1 MFASLNFSHKN
12 LKENTPQKMMLNH
25 YSRMENMK
33 KNNAL
38 SLKKS
43 LELSKNADSN
53 KIQNVAKIM
62 SESSES
68 ISNNIDTN
76 TNNIEINLYES
87 NNINNLIDKLEN
99 TLTENDLIENET
111 KQSIMNAKFEMKTY
125 DNARIN
131 MQFVEQVQG
140 FVSDGSEQPYI
151 TPYNVERIRKKG
163 IKIINNVYQSKYNFG
178 KTNATGLGDFIRGCY
193 FMLEFCDQH
202 NFEYKVIFNNG
213 ISKFLKIKTHNIE
226 YFSKIF
232 DTILFFQKTNILEY
246 NIKNNYILE
255 PIKNNNQIL
264 SDFVE
269 YVVSS
274 TYYNGNAFICN
285 NTYPMYEIQEKHKI
299 YMKKVL
305 EPSDEMKGIINA
317 RMQELNITFKQYIVI
332 HVRCGD
338 SYLKQEN
345 SEFKTKYLFKL
356 VNSIKEDI
364 NNINNDSNTYLLISD
379 NNEIK
384 YMLHSVFPNFRIFV
398 NPITHFGEGVALE
411 EENVKNTLTD
421 FYLISLAKN
430 IFAYSVYKHGSGF
443 SYWSAKT
450 FGVPYFCK
458 YIE

>member
-1 MFASLNFSHKN
+1 MFSSLNFSHKN
-12 LKENTPQKMMLNH
+12 LKENTPQKMMVNH

-33 KNNAL
+33 KKNAI

-43 LELSKNADSN
+43 LELSKNADAN
-53 KIQNVAKIM
+53 KIQNVSKIM
-62 SESSES
+62 SESSEA
-68 ISNNIDTN
+68 ISNNINTD

-87 NNINNLIDKLEN
+87 NNINNLIDKLYEN
-99 TLTENDLIENET
+99 KLDENEIT
-111 KQSIMNAKFEMKTY
+111 LANTNAKFEIQIY
-125 DNARIN
+125 DNTCIN
-131 MQFVEQVQG
+131 TQFIEQVQD
-140 FVSDGSEQPYI
+140 FVRDGTEENYI
-151 TPYNVERIRKKG
+151 VPYNVERIRKKG
-163 IKIINNVYQSKYNFG
+163 ITIINNVYQSKYNFG

-193 FMLEFCDQH
+193 FVLEFCEQH
-202 NFEYKVIFNNG
+202 NFEYKIIFNND
-213 ISKFLKIKTHNIE
+213 ISKFLKIKTYNIE

-232 DTILFFQKTNILEY
+232 DSIIFFQKNNLLDHI
-246 NIKNNYILE
+246 IKNNFILE
-255 PIKNNNQIL
+255 PMKNNHQIL
-264 SDFVE
+264 ADFVE
-269 YVVSS
+269 YIVSS
-274 TYYNGNAFICN
+274 TYYNGNTFICN

-364 NNINNDSNTYLLISD
+364 NNINNDNNTYLLISD

-421 FYLISLAKN
+421 FYLISFSKY
-430 IFAYSVYKHGSGF
+430 IYAYSVYKHGSGF

>member
-62 SESSES
+62 SESSEA

-76 TNNIEINLYES
+76 NIAINLYES
-87 NNINNLIDKLEN
+87 NNINNLIDKLYE
-99 TLTENDLIENET
+99 TDLIENQI
-111 KQSIMNAKFEMKTY
+111 KQSKFEIQIYNNTCVNTKF
-125 DNARIN
+125 I
-131 MQFVEQVQG
+131 EQVQG
-140 FVSDGSEQPYI
+140 VVSEGTEGNYI
-151 TPYNVERIRKKG
+151 IPYNVERIKKKG
-163 IKIINNVYQSKYNFG
+163 IKIINNIYQSKYNFG
-178 KTNATGLGDFIRGCY
+178 KTNATGLGDFIRGSY

-202 NFEYKVIFNNG
+202 NFEYKVIFNNS
-213 ISKFLKIKTHNIE
+213 ISKFLKMKTHNIE

-232 DTILFFQKTNILEY
+232 DSILFFQKTNILEY

-255 PIKNNNQIL
+255 PIKNNHQIL

-317 RMQELNITFKQYIVI
+317 RIQELNISFKQYIVI

-364 NNINNDSNTYLLISD
+364 NNINNDNNTYLLISD

-421 FYLISLAKN
+421 FYLISFAKYVY
-430 IFAYSVYKHGSGF
+430 AYSVYKHGSGF